1 MRKKIFLFSVFIV
14 LHLISL
20 CQNNIENPRAIPPSP
35 EAANLGKYAQI
46 PVGLFTGTPEIS
58 IPIYDIDLNRFKLP
72 IGLSYHASGIKVNEI
87 ASWVGLGWVL
97 NAGGIISRQINGIPD
112 EDQNGILNTGIPR
125 SSAVDYTYYNRLY
138 HSVNL
143 QEAFQT
149 DLERDEFNYNFLGHT
164 GKFVFDTNGE
174 VVLIPFDDIK
184 IEFIDRLYFKVTDPE
199 GNIYIFN
206 NKEQSD
212 YYGTYSDQL
221 FDIPQYRF
229 SGTTS
234 WQISEIIPINGIGS
248 IKFYYTKTS
257 TGLIR
262 NFNYTALICF
272 DPVGPAADLNNKGR
286 VYNSSEQLYLNRID
300 FPSGHLAFDCE
311 SSRLDDPNGEGK
323 ILKKVSIFS
332 NQSTTP
338 VKTIIFNQDYLF
350 SDKGVNVDAYITD
363 KYRLRLNNVIEQD
376 ASGNNVKRYSM
387 EYNPLLLPPRKNC
400 GIDLWGFYNGA
411 ETNETLV
418 YYDNGVP
425 SGNNTTRVDY
435 LGQSYYIMT
444 GNRAPNEAA
453 SQACMLKRLYYPTG
467 GYSEFEFEAHKFMRT
482 SVFMGGG
489 LRIKKISN
497 INVAG
502 DTASVKLYKY
512 GENENGI
519 GQLSF
524 LSSFIDRNS
533 YVQNYVKGACI
544 YDYMG
549 HCTTCLETP
558 FQRLH
563 IQDRPVYNLSQINGS
578 CLVGYSQVTEYE
590 KSFNGVNGK
599 KVYYYDATMD
609 DFTEDMSNQYPF
621 GNRFVDLS
629 WKRGLLLKEEVYK
642 KSGVNFIPVKKTT
655 NIYDTFHPKNL
666 IGLYVGN
673 KIQRTG
679 PCKASSNPLNLLDQE
694 FYYFEYPI
702 VSGIKKLTQ
711 TIDSLYYDGNILR
724 QITNIEYGQISSSS
738 NPHGFVTKTTQINSK
753 GNNIITINKY
763 PSDISNGIYPTM
775 VNKNMIDYVV
785 EKVNLVDNSF
795 TSGKLTPFRLDD
807 GNYVPDMTYSL
818 ETTTPFTSFNYF
830 NGTTKDSH
838 YSSTPEITFD
848 DYDTKGNL
856 LQTTGRDGIVTSYL
870 WDATGR
876 YPLAEVKGATYAQ
889 ISSQNGQVANYSS
902 LTLYN
907 SLNSLVPSA
916 HILTYSYTP
925 LVGMT
930 SSTDP
935 KGVTTWYEY
944 DNFGRLKCIK
954 DDDQKILKQFDYRYY
969 TDPLP
974 ITPLFVGTPAFAL
987 GASSARCQ
995 GAGTVTYSATAA
1007 NSTGISYSL
1016 DATSIAGGNSIVAT
1030 TGAVTYA
1037 AGWSGTSV
1045 ITASASGL
1053 NGPATATH
1061 TVTTNQTPGA
1071 AGTISGTASV
1081 TQGQTGVTYSL
1092 PAISGAT
1099 GYVWSLPSGATITSG
1114 ANTNSILVN
1123 YSTSASSGNINV
1135 TGTNDCGS
1143 GAVSSNFAVSVGSC
1157 LPAAAGTISGTASVC
1172 KGTSYSYS
1180 VPAIANATSYVWSLP
1195 SGASIVSGANTN
1207 SITVNYSSSASSGSL
1222 SVYGANSCGSG
1233 TSSSF
1238 AVTVNSMPAAAGT
1251 ISGTASVCKGTS
1263 YSYSVPAIAN
1273 ATSYVWS
1280 LPSGA
1285 SIVSGANTNSITVN
1299 YSSSASSGSLSVYG
1313 ANSCGSGTSSSY
1325 SVTVNSPP
1333 AAAGTISGSASVTQ
1347 GQTGVAYSVPAI
1359 SGAAGYVWNLPY
1371 GATIISGADTNS
1383 ITVNYSTSASSGNI
1397 NVTGT
1402 NDCGSGAA
1410 SSNFAVSVGSCLP
1423 AAAGTISGSASIC
1436 LGQSGVSYSV
1446 PTIAN
1451 ATGYAWTLP
1460 GGATI
1465 ISGANTRS
1473 ITVNYSSSASSG
1485 SLSVCGTN
1493 SCGSGT
1499 SSSYAV
1505 TVNSMPAA
1513 AGTISGSASVCQGAA
1528 SVSYSVPAIANATS
1542 YVWSLPSGASIV
1554 SGANTRSITV
1564 NYSSSASS
1572 GSLSVYGTNSCGSGT
1587 SSSYSVTVNS
1597 LPAAAGAISGS
1608 ATVCQGQLMVESY
1621 SVPTIANATGYVWTL
1636 PSGATIY
1643 SGANTN
1649 EITVS
1654 YSSSASSGNISV
1666 YGTNNCGSGTSSS
1679 HAVTVNPRPA
1689 DAGTISGSASVN
1701 QGQTNVAYSVPAIT
1715 GATSYGWG
1723 LPTGA
1728 SITSGSNTNSIT
1740 VDYSASASSGNIYVF
1755 GINDCGWGNLS
1766 TLPVTVNQVSS
1777 LSTDY
1782 TSLSFLKLP
1791 MTSYVAVS
1799 SNTSWTVTSYP
1810 SWIMLSAT
1818 SGTGN
1823 VSLSVTPERLYS
1835 GSRTGSVV
1843 LATTDGTVSVTITIS
1858 QGPL

>member
-1 MRKKIFLFSVFIV
+1 MINLDINYSVNCDLFNDNYIIDRSWARGHLLNQYFQNYNSVTNTLTTVKEIRKTYNDFRTDTIITGEHVSLIV
-14 LHLISL
+14 
-20 CQNNIENPRAIPPSP
+20 PR
-35 EAANLGKYAQI
+35 
-46 PVGLFTGTPEIS
+46 VGNCS
-58 IPIYDIDLNRFKLP
+58 YDLNWEP
-72 IGLSYHASGIKVNEI
+72 CY
-87 ASWVGLGWVL
+87 
-97 NAGGIISRQINGIPD
+97 
-112 EDQNGILNTGIPR
+112 
-125 SSAVDYTYYNRLY
+125 
-138 HSVNL
+138 
-143 QEAFQT
+143 
-149 DLERDEFNYNFLGHT
+149 
-164 GKFVFDTNGE
+164 KFVFN
-174 VVLIPFDDIK
+174 
-184 IEFIDRLYFKVTDPE
+184 Y
-199 GNIYIFN
+199 
-206 NKEQSD
+206 
-212 YYGTYSDQL
+212 
-221 FDIPQYRF
+221 FDIL
-229 SGTTS
+229 T
-234 WQISEIIPINGIGS
+234 EI
-248 IKFYYTKTS
+248 
-257 TGLIR
+257 
-262 NFNYTALICF
+262 
-272 DPVGPAADLNNKGR
+272 
-286 VYNSSEQLYLNRID
+286 
-300 FPSGHLAFDCE
+300 
-311 SSRLDDPNGEGK
+311 
-323 ILKKVSIFS
+323 
-332 NQSTTP
+332 
-338 VKTIIFNQDYLF
+338 
-350 SDKGVNVDAYITD
+350 
-363 KYRLRLNNVIEQD
+363 
-376 ASGNNVKRYSM
+376 
-387 EYNPLLLPPRKNC
+387 
-400 GIDLWGFYNGA
+400 
-411 ETNETLV
+411 
-418 YYDNGVP
+418 
-425 SGNNTTRVDY
+425 
-435 LGQSYYIMT
+435 
-444 GNRAPNEAA
+444 
-453 SQACMLKRLYYPTG
+453 
-467 GYSEFEFEAHKFMRT
+467 
-482 SVFMGGG
+482 
-489 LRIKKISN
+489 
-497 INVAG
+497 
-502 DTASVKLYKY
+502 
-512 GENENGI
+512 
-519 GQLSF
+519 
-524 LSSFIDRNS
+524 
-533 YVQNYVKGACI
+533 
-544 YDYMG
+544 
-549 HCTTCLETP
+549 
-558 FQRLH
+558 
-563 IQDRPVYNLSQINGS
+563 
-578 CLVGYSQVTEYE
+578 
-590 KSFNGVNGK
+590 
-599 KVYYYDATMD
+599 
-609 DFTEDMSNQYPF
+609 
-621 GNRFVDLS
+621 
-629 WKRGLLLKEEVYK
+629 
-642 KSGVNFIPVKKTT
+642 
-655 NIYDTFHPKNL
+655 
-666 IGLYVGN
+666 
-673 KIQRTG
+673 
-679 PCKASSNPLNLLDQE
+679 
-694 FYYFEYPI
+694 
-702 VSGIKKLTQ
+702 GIKKLITEQ
-711 TIDSLYYDGNILR
+711 EINCSGNNQVIKTTTYNYNGNKYLYPVTITTNLSNGQSQEIRNKYLCDYGNVLNFNALKASNIVSVPVDTRKYVNNVLAEGQQIKYNDYGLPTDIYKAETNGTDVTFAPANPYTFTHKALYDYNTSNNIK
-724 QITNIEYGQISSSS
+724 QITKE
-738 NPHGFVTKTTQINSK
+738 
-753 GNNIITINKY
+753 NNF
-763 PSDISNGIYPTM
+763 PTA
-775 VNKNMIDYVV
+775 
-785 EKVNLVDNSF
+785 
-795 TSGKLTPFRLDD
+795 
-807 GNYVPDMTYSL
+807 
-818 ETTTPFTSFNYF
+818 
-830 NGTTKDSH
+830 
-838 YSSTPEITFD
+838 
-848 DYDTKGNL
+848 
-856 LQTTGRDGIVTSYL
+856 YL
-870 WDATGR
+870 WGYNQAYPVAKIENAT
-876 YPLAEVKGATYAQ
+876 LQEVQTALGGSIPDLGTGGLSEAQ
-889 ISSQNGQVANYSS
+889 K
-902 LTLYN
+902 N
-907 SLNSLVPSA
+907 SLRSGLPNAMVT
-916 HILTYSYTP
+916 TYTYTP

-1092 PAISGAT
+1092 PTISGAT